1 MTDLTLGQEIRLG
14 LGALALFRKHA
25 DAIPV
30 LRAIAKDAA
39 DLWDSVVPPESTTD
53 APIHE
58 VIAAHLTPEEQAQ
71 WTQADR
77 ASNPNAGGT

>member
-25 DAIPV
+25 DAIPA

-39 DLWDSVVPPESTTD
+39 DLWDSVVPSQAS

-58 VIAAHLTPEEQAQ
+58 TIAAHLTPEEQAQ
-71 WTQADR
+71 FDQAGRVAD
-77 ASNPNAGGT
+77 GGG

>member
-1 MTDLTLGQEIRLG
+1 MTDLSLGQEIRLG

-39 DLWDSVVPPESTTD
+39 DLWDSIVPPVPLAKAET
-53 APIHE
+53 IHE
-58 VIAAHLTPEEQAQ
+58 VIATHLTPKEQVQ
-71 WTQADR
+71 FDQAGRLAD
-77 ASNPNAGGT
+77 GGG